1 MITQYQNYQQPT
13 SLIEKQDLHT
23 SHLIQNQSDS
33 EHSYSNDPDK
43 SPSKSKHSSTIHSKT
58 KTERKSKR
66 NSRKC
71 GELIKNL
78 KWSTFLN
85 QADTNNN
92 NNNTSI
98 IDNIEDM
105 FDNPK
110 PSESQYNNNNN
121 QDNISKENISI
132 NLNQNNNK
140 GNNNNNKLISNCDI
154 KITNKKSHTPISN
167 KRKDNS
173 TNVDVN
179 VDVNSIQ
186 KYKQYKIKKEYH
198 VYKHNNH
205 NNDINKSMFLFKN
218 KIKFYLEKVTPKKL
232 NNSFITKMK
241 FNYDNQTTNNKKEPY
256 INKEIKQNITNDII
270 HNTKNDTPNENND
283 KLYNNINHN
292 NVNNNNDNSNNNYET
307 IKPKQ
312 PLLSKVI
319 TNKSKINKALHY
331 KPTPLLHKQINN
343 LPLNPI
349 KKKEQTHNNTS
360 HKHSL
365 SPRTTDRNNNKSNLN
380 INTTN
385 SNTSNLIH
393 KLPQFKPKQL
403 KQQQQPYPKIP
414 FANASFHSINNA
426 PYLPRSASSKQLTN
440 TTNTSLPT
448 QTKATNSLRKPFTG
462 ITQDYIDKKKQF
474 FMGLL
479 KDPSNPYSIC
489 WSDKILNKGYGVITN
504 VKGTVNCV
512 PNLALINLNNSNC
525 QNSYANNTLYT
536 PADITKFVNKN
547 HLDGERMFSKVD
559 DDCRKK
565 ISERT
570 SSCKLGRMNLD
581 KYPTI
586 QKYFS

>member
-1 MITQYQNYQQPT
+1 MITQYQNYQQST
-13 SLIEKQDLHT
+13 SPIEKQDLHT

-43 SPSKSKHSSTIHSKT
+43 SLSKSKPSSTIHSKT
-58 KTERKSKR
+58 KPERKSKR

-92 NNNTSI
+92 NTSI
-98 IDNIEDM
+98 VDNIEDM

-110 PSESQYNNNNN
+110 PSEPQYNNNN

-132 NLNQNNNK
+132 KLNQNNNK
-140 GNNNNNKLISNCDI
+140 GNNNNNKVISNCDI
-154 KITNKKSHTPISN
+154 KITNKKSHTPINN

-179 VDVNSIQ
+179 VNSIQ
-186 KYKQYKIKKEYH
+186 KYKQYKIKKEH
-198 VYKHNNH
+198 VFKH

-218 KIKFYLEKVTPKKL
+218 KIKFNLEKVTPKKL
-232 NNSFITKMK
+232 SNSFITKMK
-241 FNYDNQTTNNKKEPY
+241 FNCDNQTNNNKKEHY
-256 INKEIKQNITNDII
+256 LNKEIKQNNINDTI

-283 KLYNNINHN
+283 KLNNNMNHDN
-292 NVNNNNDNSNNNYET
+292 ANNNNDNPNNTNNNHET

-319 TNKSKINKALHY
+319 TNKSKVNKALHY
-331 KPTPLLHKQINN
+331 KPTPLLYKQINN

-349 KKKEQTHNNTS
+349 KKKEQTHNNSS

-385 SNTSNLIH
+385 SNTSNLIQ
-393 KLPQFKPKQL
+393 KLTQFKPKQL
-403 KQQQQPYPKIP
+403 KQQQPYPKIP

-448 QTKATNSLRKPFTG
+448 QTKTANNLRKPFTG

-489 WSDKILNKGYGVITN
+489 WSDKILNKGYGVATN

-512 PNLALINLNNSNC
+512 PNLALVNLNNSNC
-525 QNSYANNTLYT
+525 QHSYANNTLYT
-536 PADITKFVNKN
+536 PADITKIGNKN
-547 HLDGERMFSKVD
+547 YLDGERMFSKVD

-565 ISERT
+565 MSERT